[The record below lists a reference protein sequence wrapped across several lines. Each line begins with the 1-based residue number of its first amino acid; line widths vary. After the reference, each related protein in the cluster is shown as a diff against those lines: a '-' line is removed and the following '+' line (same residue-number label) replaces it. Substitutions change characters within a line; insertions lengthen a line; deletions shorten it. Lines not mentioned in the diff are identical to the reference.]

1 MALKPKIIYFIT
13 EDWYFYSHRL
23 PIARAARDAGFEVI
37 VITRVDKHR
46 GLIMNEGFK
55 LIPIAL
61 KRRSRNLISELISFI
76 EIIRIY
82 RHEKPDI
89 VHQVAIKP
97 ILYGSLAA
105 RITGVSSVVNA
116 FAGLGYIFV
125 AEGWKAKLFRKIFS
139 LAFRLVFFSKSV
151 CCIFQ
156 NPDDI
161 KLFVEKGIVEK
172 EKTVLIRGSG
182 VDTNR
187 FHLTPEINGQPI
199 VVLASRM
206 LWDKGISEF
215 VDAVRQLKKRGVDLR
230 AVLVGN
236 PDSENPSSISKSILI
251 KWKNDELV
259 EWNGYEDNM
268 PEVFKRSNIVVLPSY
283 REGLP
288 KVLLEAASCGRA
300 IIATDVP
307 GCREIVHHNVNGLLI
322 PPYDSISLAN
332 ALNEL
337 IEDQERRATMGAC
350 GREIVE
356 EQFSEK
362 IVVRQTMELY
372 KKLLTNLENKLM

>member
-1 MALKPKIIYFIT
+1 
-13 EDWYFYSHRL
+13 
-23 PIARAARDAGFEVI
+23 
-37 VITRVDKHR
+37 
-46 GLIMNEGFK
+46 
-55 LIPIAL
+55 
-61 KRRSRNLISELISFI
+61 
-76 EIIRIY
+76 
-82 RHEKPDI
+82 
-89 VHQVAIKP
+89 
-97 ILYGSLAA
+97 
-105 RITGVSSVVNA
+105 
-116 FAGLGYIFV
+116 
-125 AEGWKAKLFRKIFS
+125 
-139 LAFRLVFFSKSV
+139 
-151 CCIFQ
+151 
-156 NPDDI
+156 
-161 KLFVEKGIVEK
+161 
-172 EKTVLIRGSG
+172 
-182 VDTNR
+182 
-187 FHLTPEINGQPI
+187 
-199 VVLASRM
+199 
-206 LWDKGISEF
+206 
-215 VDAVRQLKKRGVDLR
+215 
-230 AVLVGN
+230 VLVGN